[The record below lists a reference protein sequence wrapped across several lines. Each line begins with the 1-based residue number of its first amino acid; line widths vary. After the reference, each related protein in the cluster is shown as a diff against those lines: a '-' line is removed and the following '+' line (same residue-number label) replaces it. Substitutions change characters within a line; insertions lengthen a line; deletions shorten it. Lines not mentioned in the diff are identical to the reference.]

1 MRKPRTVS
9 AVCVTT
15 QRIPSIN
22 STYQAR
28 VVRTSGGKYVA
39 QVYTVK
45 EAREFKRE
53 ILDQL
58 DKIDFEQDAPWIFD
72 KKTKF
77 TLNFRFII
85 KSGMFRSDTDNRIK
99 ICQDCLFKRLGL
111 NDSRVIKVV
120 ADKVL
125 LPGAQNERVC
135 FCIEESFADPIF
147 SNLQELPRPL
157 GIFLGGTCAGD
168 PWRKTIEPWLEEH
181 RYDYYDPVVPDWT
194 PDCIQAE
201 NNFKENKMDCFL
213 ALLTPKMKGVYSIAE
228 IMNEIMEVREG
239 GYGSVLLG
247 VLGSRDDWGEG
258 MWRSLNATVDL
269 INGISQGSKQI
280 VASFIENPLDICQ
293 YLNQDGWKGKR
304 KPTK

>member
-1 MRKPRTVS
+1 MRKPRNFSWIMKTTRRAVS
-9 AVCVTT
+9 VNQSYRASIKNGHAVMYKTKECKDYIKELQDQMDYLETPEWIHDKKMAFKMYVKVLVREGFF
-15 QRIPSIN
+15 QRD
-22 STYQAR
+22 
-28 VVRTSGGKYVA
+28 
-39 QVYTVK
+39 
-45 EAREFKRE
+45 
-53 ILDQL
+53 LDNTL
-58 DKIDFEQDAPWIFD
+58 KAIQDAIARSP
-72 KKTKF
+72 KF
-77 TLNFRFII
+77 GF
-85 KSGMFRSDTDNRIK
+85 
-99 ICQDCLFKRLGL
+99 
-111 NDSRVIKVV
+111 NDSRIVHITCEKQIIPGSPHETIVV
-120 ADKVL
+120 NL
-125 LPGAQNERVC
+125 
-135 FCIEESFADPIF
+135 EESLMDPIF

-228 IMNEIMEVREG
+228 IMNEIMEVRDN

-247 VLGSRDDWGEG
+247 ILGSKDDWGEG

-280 VASFIENPLDICQ
+280 VASFISDPLDICQ
-293 YLNQDGWKGKR
+293 YLDQNGWKGKR
-304 KPTK
+304 KPKQ